1 MLLFSDGAFLSGF
14 CTEVLRREFCSES
27 CTARVLHREC
37 FGASP
42 VCPCGVNVKVHADG
56 EETFI
61 YCLNDSLYNLVRLVL
76 RNIARKYKA
85 PDHRKKGAAPPQI
98 NCNGTAPSVEPA
110 EVAPTAVEPYEP

>member
-14 CTEVLRREFCSES
+14 CTEVLRGELYAESSTRRAVRQGFCTES
-27 CTARVLHREC
+27 ATVRLHC
-37 FGASP
+37 VSSVPP

-76 RNIARKYKA
+76 RNIARK
-85 PDHRKKGAAPPQI
+85 
-98 NCNGTAPSVEPA
+98 
-110 EVAPTAVEPYEP
+110 